1 MRRRGTRFTGV
12 LLALMLL
19 GAACGDSSDPTTTT
33 TAPAVTQTT
42 AAPATTVAALDINAV
57 AASYVSGI
65 PEGWMAVGDITA
77 FKDAIGVGAFLI
89 DVREAGE
96 YSEGHI
102 EGAINIPIRELGA
115 NLDKI
120 PTDRQ
125 VFVYCASGHRAAI
138 AGSALQMLGYDN
150 VLIFPPSW
158 KGWVA
163 AEEPVST
170 DEVMAETFAVPDF
183 DPALV
188 AEVDGFLSGIPEG
201 FLSAG
206 DVAKVREAIDAGV
219 FLLDVRTPEEF
230 AKGHL
235 PGAVNVSLREL
246 TSGLDMIPTDNAV
259 IVYCGSGH
267 RAALAA
273 PVLHMLGFDN
283 SKVFAG
289 SYKAW
294 VDAGEEVVTQ

>member
-1 MRRRGTRFTGV
+1 MRRRGTRITGV

-19 GAACGDSSDPTTTT
+19 VAACGDSSDPTTT
-33 TAPAVTQTT
+33 APAVTETT
-42 AAPATTVAALDINAV
+42 AAAPTTTVATLDINAV

-65 PEGWMAVGDITA
+65 PEGWMAVSDITA
-77 FKDAIGVGAFLI
+77 FKDAVGVGAFLI
-89 DVREAGE
+89 DVRQPSE
-96 YSEGHI
+96 YEEGHI
-102 EGAINIPIRELGA
+102 EGAINIPLRELGA

-125 VFVYCASGHRAAI
+125 VFVYCASGYRAAL
-138 AGSALQMLGYDN
+138 AGSTLQMLGYDN

-163 AEEPVST
+163 AEEPVSL
-170 DEVMAETFAVPDF
+170 DAVAADTFTVPDI
-183 DPALV
+183 DPDLV
-188 AEVDGFLSGIPEG
+188 AAADTFLAGIPEG
-201 FLSAG
+201 WLTAG

-219 FLLDVRTPEEF
+219 FLLDVRTPEEY
-230 AKGHL
+230 AAGHL

-246 TSGLDMIPTDNAV
+246 TDGLDLIPADNAV

-283 SKVFAG
+283 SKVFTG

-294 VDAGEEVVTQ
+294 TEAGEEVVTN

>member
-1 MRRRGTRFTGV
+1 MRRRARGITGL

-33 TAPAVTQTT
+33 PAAAATTT
-42 AAPATTVAALDINAV
+42 AAPANSVATVDINAV

-65 PEGWMAVGDITA
+65 PEGWLAVSNITA
-77 FKDAIGVGAFLI
+77 LKDATSVGAFLI
-89 DVREAGE
+89 DVRETSEFAG
-96 YSEGHI
+96 GHI
-102 EGAINIPIRELGA
+102 EGAINIPLRELGA

-125 VFVYCASGHRAAI
+125 VFVYCSSGYRAAL
-138 AGSALQMLGYDN
+138 AGSSLQMLGYDN
-150 VLIFPPSW
+150 VLIFSPGW

-170 DEVMAETFAVPDF
+170 DPVVAETFAVPDF
-183 DPALV
+183 APELV
-188 AEVDGFLSGIPEG
+188 SAVDTFLSGIPEG
-201 FLSAG
+201 FMSAG
-206 DVAKVREAIDAGV
+206 DVPKVREAIDAGV
-219 FLLDVRTPEEF
+219 FLLDLRTPEEYE
-230 AKGHL
+230 AGHL
-235 PGAVNVSLREL
+235 PGAVNLSLREL
-246 TSGLDMIPTDNAV
+246 TGGLDMIPTDNSV

-283 SKVFAG
+283 SKVFTG

-294 VDAGEEVVTQ
+294 TDAGEEIVTN